1 MRAAAAQ
8 HGGAA
13 DGHLREFGGHGVL
26 GAVRPGG
33 RPAGAVLV
41 RRQSV
46 GDGRVAVGCG
56 DPDGEHRLVGGVVV
70 AGEHQV
76 GGVGL
81 VGHGEP
87 VRGAHPAA
95 VPVVGGDGVTGVP
108 HGDPH
113 PATGGQRPVGR
124 DDEVLVGAGEG
135 RGQTVDLHRSDVAV
149 CEVEVDAVEF
159 GRRPGIDRGDGR
171 EWLAVV
177 AGIGEGEVVRRHVV
191 AGVAEVREK
200 AVTDPERCGRG
211 ARGQQAD
218 GDGGGEQRGRLAPSG
233 VSGTATGGVGAGP
246 VGVGEVRGGGTGVC
260 VGAERH
266 APRLPARTCATAT
279 TRDCPTRTGCSG
291 SVEEMREVLRPA
303 TRAEDL
309 WPATRAFKVLRPATP
324 ASSGPEACHAR
335 AEFLRAPRARERPV
349 DRPCT
354 RSPRPVAPPSR
365 TCRPADRPSAACRPA
380 DRPPTRMQTSGT
392 VPTHMQTS
400 GTVPHARADQWPHPC
415 RARP

>member
-1 MRAAAAQ
+1 M
-8 HGGAA
+8 
-13 DGHLREFGGHGVL
+13 
-26 GAVRPGG
+26 
-33 RPAGAVLV
+33 
-41 RRQSV
+41 
-46 GDGRVAVGCG
+46 
-56 DPDGEHRLVGGVVV
+56 
-70 AGEHQV
+70 

-218 GDGGGEQRGRLAPSG
+218 GDGRGEQRGRLAPSG
-233 VSGTATGGVGAGP
+233 VSGTATGASGPGRSAWVGC
-246 VGVGEVRGGGTGVC
+246 VGVGPAC
-260 VGAERH
+260 VWELSGMHHGYQRAR
-266 APRLPARTCATAT
+266 APRRRLATVPLERGAPVPLRRRVRSCGRPHALRICGPPRAR
-279 TRDCPTRTGCSG
+279 S
-291 SVEEMREVLRPA
+291 
-303 TRAEDL
+303 
-309 WPATRAFKVLRPATP
+309 KVLRPATP

-365 TCRPADRPSAACRPA
+365 TCRPADRPSPTCRPA